1 MGAHYLPTDVYL
13 LQTLLVFHPTHIKN
27 YTKPILKLVAIT
39 KHTQQQQ
46 EQQRQ

>member
-27 YTKPILKLVAIT
+27 YTKLVAIT